1 MFGDTLTLPI
11 VIGAALVDSIN
22 PCVFGVLIFLIA
34 FMTRVFK
41 SRKKMLLGGLLYS
54 GVVYATYLLLGFGIL
69 KLTLGTSVAGI
80 FYLVVALVAL
90 IAGGL
95 EIKDYFWYGRGF
107 TLQMIP
113 GGASRLKYYTKK
125 IEAMEKRHPA
135 TLMLI
140 TAALGVFVVLV
151 ELPCT
156 GAPYFAILGL
166 LAKGSYADAVPML
179 LLYNFIFILPLLVV
193 IAVSYFG
200 TGSDRL
206 ETWRQ
211 KHKGLMRL
219 VIGGFLILLGLFM
232 LYSLPPIF

>member
-11 VIGAALVDSIN
+11 VIGAALIDSIN

-41 SRKKMLLGGLLYS
+41 SRQKMLLGGLLYS
-54 GVVYATYLLLGFGIL
+54 GVVYVTYLLLGFGIL
-69 KLTLGTSVAGI
+69 KVALGTGVAGL
-80 FYLVVALVAL
+80 FYLIVALVAI

-95 EIKDYFWYGRGF
+95 EIKDFFWYGKGF

-113 GGASRLKYYTKK
+113 GASSRIKLYTKK
-125 IEAMEKRHPA
+125 IEKLEKKNPA
-135 TLMLI
+135 LLFLT

-166 LAKGSYADAVPML
+166 LAKGSYSDAVPLL
-179 LLYNFIFILPLLVV
+179 LLYNFVFILPLLVV

-200 TGSDRL
+200 TGSDVL
-206 ETWRQ
+206 ESWRQ
-211 KHKGLMRL
+211 KHKGFMRL
-219 VIGGFLILLGLFM
+219 VIGGFLIALGIYM
-232 LYSLPPIF
+232 LYSLPPIL